1 MRIGIWAA
9 AAVLGVSA
17 GAASAQ
23 TATPVPMQAEM
34 KTELDAAAELAGYPT
49 GVDHQ
54 TSFKVLLEGE
64 GAGLKLEAKPDVT
77 YFLASTCKEG
87 CAELQLDLRS
97 MDQDVLQSQTS
108 RGGGLITTQISVAK
122 PGPMIVL
129 AAMMGCKT
137 AGGCPTGLSIYE
149 QKKH

>member
-34 KTELDAAAELAGYPT
+34 KTELDDAAELAGYST